1 MFQMIKDLQIS
12 VKKLQQQMT
21 NLDERI
27 ELLEHDAY
35 EKHTEDMEED
45 SSSNTD
51 TLSTSTELV
60 TSPLTS
66 SSSKEHH
73 FDIHSEQTSLNVK
86 INSIEN
92 TMNQMIN
99 LLNTS
104 QLLSPSPINH

>member
-1 MFQMIKDLQIS
+1 MLQMIKDLQIS
-12 VKKLQQQMT
+12 VKQLQQQIT

-51 TLSTSTELV
+51 TLSTSTELIIFP
-60 TSPLTS
+60 SP
-66 SSSKEHH
+66 KEHH
-73 FDIHSEQTSLNVK
+73 LDIRSEQTSLNNK
-86 INSIEN
+86 INSIGD

-99 LLNTS
+99 LFNTS
-104 QLLSPSPINH
+104 Q